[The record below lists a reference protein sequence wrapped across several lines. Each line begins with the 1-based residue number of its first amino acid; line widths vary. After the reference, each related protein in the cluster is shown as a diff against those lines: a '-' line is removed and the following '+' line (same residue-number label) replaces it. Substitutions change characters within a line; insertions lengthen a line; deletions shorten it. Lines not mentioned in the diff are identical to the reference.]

1 MWPKEPLPGWGS
13 KLAGSPGPSGL
24 VAERWQVAK
33 GRAAA
38 LRPPGWETPQAP
50 SPTLEGA
57 RRSGEATQFPGVSHG
72 LGGGHRGGCWLR
84 TAQAGT
90 RASQS
95 WLPDRRAAGERAGGA
110 GIREIS
116 HQRAA
121 HPAARLGPRLRVS
134 ETGKPKL
141 CSETKGSQHSVLPP
155 IFFLIKISPS
165 IIPFITLKDII
176 SKYKTPSS

>member
-1 MWPKEPLPGWGS
+1 MWPKEPLPGRGS

-57 RRSGEATQFPGVSHG
+57 RAVWRSHTIPRSLPRA
-72 LGGGHRGGCWLR
+72 RGWSPRGRWLR

-116 HQRAA
+116 HQQAA

-155 IFFLIKISPS
+155 IFS
-165 IIPFITLKDII
+165 
-176 SKYKTPSS
+176 